1 MFTRQCMV
9 QKYIT
14 RPHGRCYVLYVD
26 FQRAFDC
33 LVHYKLVSNM
43 ISKGANGNLIRL
55 LMSMYEKLENYVR
68 IPYSP
73 LHLNRRENSM
83 SRDKIAGPFRCNI
96 GTRQG
101 DLSSPIIFSLYINDL
116 VSHLR
121 QNVSRCFITNDI
133 PDSLCSLLDDDV
145 ACGADTVS
153 NLQLQLSAISDI

>member
-14 RPHGRCYVLYVD
+14 RPHGR
-26 FQRAFDC
+26 FQKAFDC

-43 ISKGANGNLIRL
+43 ISKCANGNLIRL
-55 LMSMYEKLENYVR
+55 LMSMYEKLENYVK

-83 SRDKIAGPFRCNI
+83 SLDKIAGPFRCNI

-133 PDSLCSLLDDDV
+133 PDSLCSLLADDV